1 MRLSAGVAIAVA
13 ALFLTGVGGAA
24 DFTDPVG
31 DTYGPDIDK
40 VTIAERPGCLDVTVH
55 VADHPELA
63 EDEIVEVDIDTDA
76 NDQTGDGGIDVY
88 GVVQGQ
94 EDANRQNFI
103 VSEVLKYDKAVDDY
117 VDTDAA
123 KIDFDNG
130 TATLAVP
137 LSLVG
142 AHTVRIAVSAIAAPL
157 PEPPDPNNPPPP
169 PTKPDTDYAPDTG
182 VYTFT
187 LATPTLR
194 QAAVTYQPAAQ
205 GAACLGDAL
214 VGRAVLGHAGVHGNA
229 GRQEARHDERMH
241 LAPAEERKGQEPP
254 RLSRR
259 DLRGDDVQAARTDV
273 PRPLAL
279 PPDRGPE
286 ERVLAQRGTAV
297 LALHREGRR
306 EGGIAGGAAADDLA
320 AALRANGRHFG
331 LELLEPADDEAA
343 REAERGPVPEHL
355 PALLAQPL
363 RRLSHRSHPRQAA
376 PTQGRRTDIEGRCL

>member
-40 VTIAERPGCLDVTVH
+40 VTITERPGFLNVTVH
-55 VADHPELA
+55 VDRSELA
-63 EDEIVEVDIDTDA
+63 EDDIVEVDVDTDA

-94 EDANRQNFI
+94 EDANRHNFI

-142 AHTVRIAVSAIAAPL
+142 AHTVRVAVSAIAAPL
-157 PEPPDPNNPPPP
+157 PEPVDPNNPPPP

-182 VYTFT
+182 AYTFT
-187 LATPTLR
+187 LATPTLTR
-194 QAAVTYQPAAQ
+194 AAVTYTPA
-205 GAACLGDAL
+205 
-214 VGRAVLGHAGVHGNA
+214 
-229 GRQEARHDERMH
+229 
-241 LAPAEERKGQEPP
+241 
-254 RLSRR
+254 
-259 DLRGDDVQAARTDV
+259 V
-273 PRPLAL
+273 PRAGKVFKVQRVALTLSSGGPFPATPACAATLGGKKLATTSACTWRL
-279 PPDRGPE
+279 PKTAKGKNL
-286 ERVLAQRGTAV
+286 RVSVAATYAGTTF
-297 LALHREGRR
+297 R
-306 EGGIAGGAAADDLA
+306 
-320 AALRANGRHFG
+320 
-331 LELLEPADDEAA
+331 
-343 REAERGPVPEHL
+343 L
-355 PALLAQPL
+355 PAKTFKV
-363 RRLSHRSHPRQAA
+363 R
-376 PTQGRRTDIEGRCL
+376 

>member
-40 VTIAERPGCLDVTVH
+40 VTIAERPGFLDVTVH

-169 PTKPDTDYAPDTG
+169 PTKPDTDYAPNTG

-194 QAAVTYQPAAQ
+194 RAAVTYQPAAPRAGQ
-205 GAACLGDAL
+205 LFKVQRVSVTLSSGGPFSATPACTATLAGKKLAATSACTWRLPKNAKGKSLRVSVA
-214 VGRAVLGHAGVHGNA
+214 ATYAGTTF
-229 GRQEARHDERMH
+229 
-241 LAPAEERKGQEPP
+241 
-254 RLSRR
+254 RLP
-259 DLRGDDVQAARTDV
+259 ARTF
-273 PRPLAL
+273 
-279 PPDRGPE
+279 
-286 ERVLAQRGTAV
+286 RVR
-297 LALHREGRR
+297 
-306 EGGIAGGAAADDLA
+306 
-320 AALRANGRHFG
+320 
-331 LELLEPADDEAA
+331 
-343 REAERGPVPEHL
+343 
-355 PALLAQPL
+355 
-363 RRLSHRSHPRQAA
+363 
-376 PTQGRRTDIEGRCL
+376 